1 MFRILLLTMSLLL
14 SSNCTDE
21 KNKPTTTTS
30 LSAPTKELIGNPLD
44 SCQQLVLV
52 LSPNDTNVVA
62 KLSRYEKR
70 AGQWELL
77 EAAHDVSLGRTG
89 LAWGTGKHPLAA
101 TQGNRKKEG
110 DGKSPAG
117 IFSFGV
123 AFGYAA
129 EMPAL
134 KMPYVPITERIQCIE
149 DSESKYYN
157 RIVDNTQV
165 TKDWQ
170 TADFMQRKDDLYEF
184 GIFVNHNAAA
194 QPAGGSCIFLH
205 LWRGFGKPT
214 AGCTAMER
222 GNMLRL
228 LQWLDPAQN
237 PRLVQL
243 VARDYPKFAAQYDL
257 PRIDLSD

>member
-1 MFRILLLTMSLLL
+1 MLRILLLTMSLLL
-14 SSNCTDE
+14 SSNCADE
-21 KNKPTTTTS
+21 KNTPVASTIS
-30 LSAPTKELIGNPLD
+30 EPVKELIANPLD

-52 LSPNDTNVVA
+52 LSPNDTNVIA
-62 KLSRYEKR
+62 KLRRYEKR
-70 AGQWELL
+70 AGQWKLL
-77 EAAHDVSLGRTG
+77 GEAHDVSLGRTG
-89 LAWGTGKHPLAA
+89 LAWGTGKHSL
-101 TQGNRKKEG
+101 TEIQGNRKKEG

-129 EMPAL
+129 EMPNL

-157 RIVDNTQV
+157 RIVDNTQL

-184 GIFVNHNAAA
+184 GVFVNHNVTA
-194 QPAGGSCIFLH
+194 QKEGGSCIFLH

-214 AGCTAMER
+214 AGCTAMEKE
-222 GNMLRL
+222 NMLRL
-228 LQWLDPAQN
+228 LQWLDPVQK

-243 VARDYPKFAAQYDL
+243 VARDYPKFAEQYDL
-257 PRIDLSD
+257 PKMD